1 MASHRGTV
9 KLVFSALLAL
19 GLCSVQARPDGD
31 TQGVNAEQQ
40 GANELKAQGAQAQAS
55 ARRGVARQSVE
66 NRASAYGYGQPGAQP
81 GYGGHGRVAQGYPYG
96 GNYQGG
102 GSNPYAQPG
111 ANPYAQPGYTGY
123 ANSVPGGTF
132 GSAGSTYPAGSPSA
146 NPYQGG
152 GSGGAYAQ
160 NYPAGYAGGLSAR
173 QGGARGK
180 RDTRAAYQDSA
191 NNLYQDGGA
200 RLF

>member
-19 GLCSVQARPDGD
+19 GLCS
-31 TQGVNAEQQ
+31 
-40 GANELKAQGAQAQAS
+40 AQ
-55 ARRGVARQSVE
+55 ARQSVE
-66 NRASAYGYGQPGAQP
+66 NRASAYGYGQPGANS
-81 GYGGHGRVAQGYPYG
+81 GYGGYGRLPQGYGYG
-96 GNYQGG
+96 GGNQGA
-102 GSNPYAQPG
+102 GSNSLGQPG
-111 ANPYAQPGYTGY
+111 ANPYAQPGYLGY
-123 ANSVPGGTF
+123 ANSLPGG
-132 GSAGSTYPAGSPSA
+132 SYSA

-160 NYPAGYAGGLSAR
+160 GNPGSSGGGLWGR
-173 QGGARGK
+173 QGGSRGK
-180 RDTRAAYQDSA
+180 RDTQAAYQDSA